1 MHIEYLREY
10 IELAQC
16 LNFTEAARRSCITQ
30 SALSKHLVSIEKE
43 FGTELV
49 ARDRHSVELTQA
61 GHALLQ
67 EALAICERWDDAR
80 RLVNKAAAI
89 PMLRIGGLL
98 QNPRVLWIV
107 SSVLSSND
115 QGSVSITCT
124 YNQTF
129 SKPFIDLL
137 RDKEVDLVFTYQDED
152 QEKKIGDEFVR
163 TPIFDDPFVVVVDA
177 THPLASQ
184 KNIHME
190 DLAEK
195 TLVRLSGP
203 YYSWGW
209 EHIEAVCTRHGFQP
223 KQRSVF
229 TQPGLDYSLV
239 DLQNDALLLSQSALT
254 GQFFARTETH
264 RCIPVSD
271 EDAHFSICAVRRK
284 DDPNAALK
292 LFMSR
297 IAKLSL

>member
-1 MHIEYLREY
+1 M
-10 IELAQC
+10 
-16 LNFTEAARRSCITQ
+16 
-30 SALSKHLVSIEKE
+30 
-43 FGTELV
+43 
-49 ARDRHSVELTQA
+49 
-61 GHALLQ
+61 
-67 EALAICERWDDAR
+67 
-80 RLVNKAAAI
+80 
-89 PMLRIGGLL
+89 
-98 QNPRVLWIV
+98 
-107 SSVLSSND
+107 
-115 QGSVSITCT
+115 
-124 YNQTF
+124 
-129 SKPFIDLL
+129 
-137 RDKEVDLVFTYQDED
+137 
-152 QEKKIGDEFVR
+152 R